1 MTAAWALRKIGFM
14 ELDPGID
21 IFLKAS
27 LNERAYEL
35 THQDQLLALALLAAR
50 DDAPDFPAD
59 VIRGWRR
66 LVTVQ
71 RRQVD
76 QSEEQLLELV
86 QRQEL
91 SEAEIVDL
99 LGVENGAAVEQRRL
113 EVAAQLA
120 ANHPGVA
127 P

>member
-1 MTAAWALRKIGFM
+1 MTA
-14 ELDPGID
+14 
-21 IFLKAS
+21 
-27 LNERAYEL
+27 
-35 THQDQLLALALLAAR
+35 
-50 DDAPDFPAD
+50 
-59 VIRGWRR
+59 
-66 LVTVQ
+66 Q

-127 P
+127 PEKWIR